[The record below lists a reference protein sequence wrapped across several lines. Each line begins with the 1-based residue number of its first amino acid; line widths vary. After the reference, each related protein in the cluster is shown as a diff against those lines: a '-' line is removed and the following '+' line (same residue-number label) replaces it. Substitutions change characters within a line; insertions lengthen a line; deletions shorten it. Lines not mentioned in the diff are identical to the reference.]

1 MVSSYAYAMVL
12 LGGSAGHSYLN
23 RQSQVY
29 RSALEHS
36 RDRIMIFGFSDISTS
51 PVCRVDDA
59 GNRSFVCGSLAP
71 FMLDTFQIIIAH
83 SSPHFLESSRN
94 QLG

>member
-12 LGGSAGHSYLN
+12 LGESAEHSYLN

-59 GNRSFVCGSLAP
+59 GNIPLYVVHWRRSCL
-71 FMLDTFQIIIAH
+71 T
-83 SSPHFLESSRN
+83 HFR
-94 QLG
+94 